1 MTAHLGSVFDG
12 LFGFGS
18 WPEPPDIVP
27 LRILGLTGRPAS
39 QDAVRSA
46 FRARLLL
53 VHPDVAAYSAVPE
66 LQRAA
71 DAIAA
76 QRPEVAELVWA
87 RDVLLRKI
95 PAVTDIN
102 SHAGNSAP
110 VTPLKPQECKGCGGI
125 HVTNDG
131 GTVYGFHD
139 EGRWR
144 NYCWPCAE
152 HAENARQ
159 RDLRRER
166 RADRACDSCGET
178 FTPPRSDGRYCSPAC
193 RQRAYRERQAT
204 P

>member
-1 MTAHLGSVFDG
+1 MTTQLASVFGD

-27 LRILGLTGRPAS
+27 LRILGLAERPAS

-46 FRARLLL
+46 FRARLGA
-53 VHPDVAAYSAVPE
+53 VHPDTAAYREVPW
-66 LQRAA
+66 LQHAA
-71 DAIAA
+71 DSIAA
-76 QRPEVAELVWA
+76 GRPEVAELVWA

-95 PAVTDIN
+95 PAVTDAAAHVGTP
-102 SHAGNSAP
+102 SP

-125 HVTNDG
+125 HVAYSG
-131 GTVYGFHD
+131 GTVYGFHH

-144 NYCWPCAE
+144 GYCYGCAY

-159 RDLRRER
+159 RDLRRDR
-166 RADRACDSCGET
+166 RADRACESCGET

-193 RQRAYRERQAT
+193 RQRSYRQRQAA